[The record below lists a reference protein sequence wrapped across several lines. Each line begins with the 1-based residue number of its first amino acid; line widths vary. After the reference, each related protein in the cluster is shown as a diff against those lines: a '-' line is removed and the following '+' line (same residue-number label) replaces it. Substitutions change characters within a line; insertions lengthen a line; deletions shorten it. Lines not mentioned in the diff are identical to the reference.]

1 MQSRDRVRWLAYR
14 AQARL
19 RAARLAPLVAEAM
32 EFTDGLGRP
41 VARPLQGQPE
51 GDHLATA
58 VLHPKCPGDEQR
70 AGVLGAPW
78 ESLCARLEVHDA
90 RVGYLMRDALKPNQS
105 PSEAI
110 RGKQMQSEAIR
121 CNQGARVGH
130 LMREALRCHQDTI
143 NKQTDPLR
151 WCARRSAGLPNG
163 IVPRACS
170 RPPKASRR
178 APSGRGA

>member
-58 VLHPKCPGDEQR
+58 VLHSKCPGDEQR

-90 RVGYLMRDALKPNQS
+90 RVGYLMRDALKPNQRQ
-105 PSEAI
+105 SEAL
-110 RGKQMQSEAIR
+110 RGKQRQSDAIR
-121 CNQGARVGH
+121 CNQRQSGSSGGVPDEGGTQMPSRY
-130 LMREALRCHQDTI
+130 HQQANRST
-143 NKQTDPLR
+143 QMVRTPLGWATEWYR
-151 WCARRSAGLPNG
+151 ASGL
-163 IVPRACS
+163 
-170 RPPKASRR
+170 
-178 APSGRGA
+178 

>member
-1 MQSRDRVRWLAYR
+1 MQSRDRVRWLAYC

-58 VLHPKCPGDEQR
+58 VLHSKGPGDEQR

-90 RVGYLMRDALKPNQS
+90 RVGYLMRDALKPHQS

-110 RGKQMQSEAIR
+110 RSNHRQSESSGGVPDEGGTQMPSR
-121 CNQGARVGH
+121 Y
-130 LMREALRCHQDTI
+130 HQQANRST
-143 NKQTDPLR
+143 QMVRTPLGWATEWYR
-151 WCARRSAGLPNG
+151 ASGL
-163 IVPRACS
+163 
-170 RPPKASRR
+170 
-178 APSGRGA
+178 

>member
-90 RVGYLMRDALKPNQS
+90 RVGYLMRDALKPNQ
-105 PSEAI
+105 
-110 RGKQMQSEAIR
+110 RQSEAIR
-121 CNQGARVGH
+121 SNQRQSEAI
-130 LMREALRCHQDTI
+130 RELGWGT
-143 NKQTDPLR
+143 
-151 WCARRSAGLPNG
+151 
-163 IVPRACS
+163 
-170 RPPKASRR
+170 
-178 APSGRGA
+178 